1 MPNKFKLATVSLIL
15 LGTAS
20 AAPAYAA
27 PVARALPATFHSA
40 PENLRQERAPVVGQ
54 GYYEGDYE
62 FNVDRSDHASSP
74 YAGGGGK

>member
-1 MPNKFKLATVSLIL
+1 MSRKFKIAIASLML

-20 AAPAYAA
+20 AAPAYARPPHA
-27 PVARALPATFHSA
+27 PLHSA
-40 PENLRQERAPVVGQ
+40 PVNSWQEREDVPVAGP

-62 FNVDRSDHASSP
+62 FNVDRFDHASSP

>member
-1 MPNKFKLATVSLIL
+1 MSRKFKIAIASLML

-27 PVARALPATFHSA
+27 PRHSA
-40 PENLRQERAPVVGQ
+40 PVNSWQEREDVPVAGP
-54 GYYEGDYE
+54 GYYEGDYQ
-62 FNVDRSDHASSP
+62 FNVDRFDHASSP